1 MKHQTSE
8 EYVEALGLMRKKVD
22 RELLCFK
29 EKTKER
35 LNLWSGLTTKFVMI
49 KAFSDHLANTVELI
63 EKQSLEAERSKRLLE
78 GTISEQLIFLSK
90 STLQISD
97 FSTNIDYTEDER
109 PLCALN
115 HGNLGEELRDLEQF
129 LANAVNEAA
138 DIAKF
143 KEMIEGELIAAKEA
157 SHRNE
162 AMLLQV
168 QESLLAKTEAADQE
182 YFQQERLGSER
193 ILNTIEK
200 LSFRAIELQAIR
212 MRLQFQVQEHV
223 IIAKYLEHCFVSRR
237 DIPEDK
243 FHALQAMLIATHR
256 KAAESSLKIQTLN
269 HMITIL
275 KEHNDENSK
284 LVANMRQEL
293 ADAKDALNKQSEE
306 SARQRAEEAVEVQKM
321 SDTIRTL
328 HEQNTEGA
336 ALVASL
342 RQEVAE
348 AKDAFN
354 IQVEEAVQRKTEDAA
369 EIQKLTDAMN
379 ILREQNDESSALVAN
394 MRQELANSKDALNK
408 QSEESARQRAEEAVE
423 VQKMSDTIRTL
434 HEQNTEGAAL
444 VASLKREVTEAEDA
458 FNKQILETTSLKK
471 EYAVEVQ
478 NLNEQN
484 RNLQEQNNE
493 FKKMVQREA
502 EKAVEVKDL
511 KDLIQSLTEKNAENS
526 FLVANLRQEIAE
538 AKGTHN
544 KQVQEMA
551 EQKARDAIEVK
562 KLIEVIRVLR
572 ETNEEGAALVIN
584 LKKEVAAVNDALN
597 EQVEKMAQ
605 QKRGDAIE
613 VENLNEI
620 IRTLTETNEEGAALV
635 TNLKQELSKATDAL
649 KKQREEATEQKSRDT
664 AEFQKMREVMRALKE
679 QNDESSA
686 KIANLR
692 KGMEEANDALQKQVE
707 EMVHS
712 MAEKAV
718 EVQNLNSM
726 IMTLKEQN
734 DENALLV
741 AKLRQ
746 EAVEANETLLLHV
759 EETAHQKATN
769 AAEVQ
774 NLNHVIRI
782 QEQSPEYGTLDVKL
796 TQMVAETKENNSCH
810 SDEEAGFCQS
820 LIDHAHHIFKDF
832 SEFKSWYSSGILEGC
847 APERS
852 EENNVEN
859 NPLEDLIISF
869 RRHELPNLKSLGGHL
884 KYAKVASLSAYTKLI
899 EDTLQEKVNLQNEMM
914 NLQKKNEQLCRKA
927 DTDERSMTNITIQCE
942 TDLHAKADSLTR
954 HLKDNSQCCE
964 QSVLKLQGQY
974 ELKRPEIVTSE
985 TLQSHQETQSI
996 KDTTDAKNVANTD
1009 MNQQIPMHA
1018 PVNPTEESAL
1028 NFLQPTSKIQETSMK
1043 DSNEPQLKRL
1053 KTWEAVKS
1061 ARGDVTDVVSTKK
1074 DGRRCP
1080 AISRDTNGSQ
1090 QTTNRSWKDKKC
1102 EVLQQDLEP
1111 EGLSVPKRIRS
1122 TRTKSKHCS
1131 KTSNQQSRAQG
1142 STSTGLRN
1150 SYHNS
1155 ALSALDQEDDPYT
1168 FL

>member
-964 QSVLKLQGQY
+964 Q
-974 ELKRPEIVTSE
+974 
-985 TLQSHQETQSI
+985 
-996 KDTTDAKNVANTD
+996 DTTDAKNVANTD

>member
-964 QSVLKLQGQY
+964 Q
-974 ELKRPEIVTSE
+974 
-985 TLQSHQETQSI
+985 
-996 KDTTDAKNVANTD
+996 DTTDAKNVANTD

-1028 NFLQPTSKIQETSMK
+1028 NFLQPTSKETSMK

>member
-493 FKKMVQREA
+493 SAVLIANLRQEVTESKDSLNQQFKKMVQREA

-572 ETNEEGAALVIN
+572 
-584 LKKEVAAVNDALN
+584 
-597 EQVEKMAQ
+597 
-605 QKRGDAIE
+605 
-613 VENLNEI
+613 
-620 IRTLTETNEEGAALV
+620 ETNEEGAALV

>member
-444 VASLKREVTEAEDA
+444 VASLKR
-458 FNKQILETTSLKK
+458 
-471 EYAVEVQ
+471 
-478 NLNEQN
+478 
-484 RNLQEQNNE
+484 E